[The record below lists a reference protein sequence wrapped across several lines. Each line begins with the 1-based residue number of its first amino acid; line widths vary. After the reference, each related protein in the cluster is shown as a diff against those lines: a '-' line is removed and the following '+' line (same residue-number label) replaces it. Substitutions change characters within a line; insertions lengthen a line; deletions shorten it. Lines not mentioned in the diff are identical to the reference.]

1 MKSLRLAVLVLA
13 GSMAASFSMAA
24 DIRERNIK
32 IGTVLNADHPQGQA
46 LIRFADLVTQK
57 SGGKMKAKN
66 YFGGTLGNDVS
77 MTQALQGGI
86 QEVAIPECSTLV
98 GIEGLREFGLLNL
111 PRLFNDAREAD
122 AVLDGGFGQKL
133 LTKLPPTGLIGLG
146 LWENGFRHATN
157 SRKPIAKLEDFAGL
171 KIRVL
176 QNALLIDTF
185 TALGVNAVPMPWTEV
200 YPALESKAVDGQEN
214 PLATILSSKIYE
226 VQKHVVL
233 SGHVYS
239 VWALLMSKKFWDRL
253 TPDEQKIIVEAA
265 NETKD
270 YQRATMRAYETKAL
284 EELKA
289 KGMQV
294 TTLTEAE
301 MTKMNEKLK
310 PVWTKFSKEF
320 GEQAANDLLADVKK
334 VRSQKK

>member
-1 MKSLRLAVLVLA
+1 MKPIRPAALVLA
-13 GSMAASFSMAA
+13 GLLAASSSTAA
-24 DIRERNIK
+24 DIRDRTIK

-46 LIRFADLVTQK
+46 LIRFAELVTQK
-57 SGGKMKAKN
+57 SDGKMQAKN

-98 GIEGLREFGLLNL
+98 SIQGLKEFGLLNL
-111 PRLFNDAREAD
+111 PRLFNDSREAD

-133 LTKLPPTGLIGLG
+133 LAKLPQAGLIGLG

-157 SRKPIAKLEDFAGL
+157 SRKPITKLEDFAGL

-176 QNALLIDTF
+176 QNPLLIDTF
-185 TALGVNAVPMPWTEV
+185 TALGANAVPMAWTEV
-200 YPALESKAVDGQEN
+200 YPALESKAIDGQEN

-226 VQKHVVL
+226 VQKHAVL

-239 VWALLMSKKFWDRL
+239 VWALLLSKKFWDRL
-253 TPDEQKIIVEAA
+253 TPDEQKIITEAA

-270 YQRATMRAYETKAL
+270 YQRKTMRAYEAKAL

-289 KGMQV
+289 KGLQV
-294 TTLTEAE
+294 TTLSEAD
-301 MTKMNEKLK
+301 MTKMNERLK

-320 GEQAANDLLADVKK
+320 GEGAANELLGDLKK
-334 VRSQKK
+334 VRSEKK